1 MLNSPN
7 IIISIERV
15 YKNEHFLVLPH
26 WLKALLCNRY
36 NSSNMKDTP
45 NVSVYRIFSTT
56 QAAKNYL
63 FNNNTSHLSQFDL
76 GNSDP

>member
-1 MLNSPN
+1 
-7 IIISIERV
+7 
-15 YKNEHFLVLPH
+15 
-26 WLKALLCNRY
+26 
-36 NSSNMKDTP
+36 MKDTL

-76 GNSDP
+76 GNSYQKKNHRKPPLSVPNTGAVQETCLFIFIKGG

>member
-1 MLNSPN
+1 
-7 IIISIERV
+7 
-15 YKNEHFLVLPH
+15 
-26 WLKALLCNRY
+26 
-36 NSSNMKDTP
+36 MKDTP

-56 QAAKNYL
+56 QAAKNYS